1 MLKIFKLFLALIV
14 IAGCSQEGNL
24 TIKTQK
30 GDVTYN
36 VEEAKSTPE
45 LEKGLMGREKLAANS
60 GMIFD
65 LSHVSNQVAMWM
77 KDTKIPLDM
86 LFVNANG
93 KIFFI
98 YENAT
103 PMSEELIIAPEPAM
117 FVIEL
122 NAGDVKKHG
131 IQVGDFIKH
140 HFLDDYNKEVYLD
153 DGKLPPRMETPNS
166 IMPETSTVKE
176 TPQGVVENSEVAITE
191 DIQKEQEVAPSATE
205 EEVVVKEKNED
216 EALSSEVTEANLP
229 ENNGTDNKTPNEEKE
244 VVAQ

>member
-1 MLKIFKLFLALIV
+1 MLKFFKLFCALIV

-36 VEEAKSTPE
+36 IEEAQNPQD
-45 LEKGLMGREKLAANS
+45 LEKGLMFRENLAANS

-77 KDTKIPLDM
+77 KNTKIPLDM

-153 DGKLPPRMETPNS
+153 EGKLPPRVETPDSEKAEVNS
-166 IMPETSTVKE
+166 LAENEPQKVEENNDVVFVEEVPNESVAEPSSTTS
-176 TPQGVVENSEVAITE
+176 
-191 DIQKEQEVAPSATE
+191 
-205 EEVVVKEKNED
+205 EEVVLEEVV
-216 EALSSEVTEANLP
+216 SSEEAEAKPSEDDNTE
-229 ENNGTDNKTPNEEKE
+229 NKTTDEKSE

>member
-1 MLKIFKLFLALIV
+1 MLKFFKLFCALIV

-36 VEEAKSTPE
+36 IEEAQNPQD
-45 LEKGLMGREKLAANS
+45 LEKGLMFRENLAANS

-77 KDTKIPLDM
+77 KNTKIPLDM

-153 DGKLPPRMETPNS
+153 EGKLPPRVETPDSKKAEVNS
-166 IMPETSTVKE
+166 LAENKPQKVEENNDVVFVEEVPNEPVAEPSSTTS
-176 TPQGVVENSEVAITE
+176 
-191 DIQKEQEVAPSATE
+191 
-205 EEVVVKEKNED
+205 EEVVLEEVV
-216 EALSSEVTEANLP
+216 SSEEAEAKPSEDDNTE
-229 ENNGTDNKTPNEEKE
+229 NKTTDEKSE

>member
-1 MLKIFKLFLALIV
+1 MLKFFKLFCALIV

-36 VEEAKSTPE
+36 IEEAQSPQD
-45 LEKGLMGREKLAANS
+45 LEKGLMFRENLAANS

-77 KDTKIPLDM
+77 KNTKIPLDM

-153 DGKLPPRMETPNS
+153 EGKLPPRIETQDTKMIEKS
-166 IMPETSTVKE
+166 ISEAQEMNDTMSIEKTETLYELKTDCVTDKDVE
-176 TPQGVVENSEVAITE
+176 RPIQTENS
-191 DIQKEQEVAPSATE
+191 
-205 EEVVVKEKNED
+205 
-216 EALSSEVTEANLP
+216 
-229 ENNGTDNKTPNEEKE
+229 
-244 VVAQ
+244 

>member
-1 MLKIFKLFLALIV
+1 MLKFLKLFLALIV

-36 VEEAKSTPE
+36 IEEAQSPQE
-45 LEKGLMGREKLAANS
+45 LEKGLMFRENLAANS

-65 LSHVSNQVAMWM
+65 LSHVNNQVAMWM
-77 KDTKIPLDM
+77 KNTKIPLDM
-86 LFVNANG
+86 LFINANG

-103 PMSEELIIAPEPAM
+103 PMSEELIVAPEPAM

-131 IQVGDFIKH
+131 IQVGDFIQH

-153 DGKLPPRMETPNS
+153 EGKLPPRIETQDTKMIEEKTFTS
-166 IMPETSTVKE
+166 EETK
-176 TPQGVVENSEVAITE
+176 NSEEKANSDDKDTP
-191 DIQKEQEVAPSATE
+191 DKEVAEKIETE
-205 EEVVVKEKNED
+205 KK
-216 EALSSEVTEANLP
+216 
-229 ENNGTDNKTPNEEKE
+229 
-244 VVAQ
+244 

>member
-1 MLKIFKLFLALIV
+1 MRKFLKLFLALIV

-45 LEKGLMGREKLAANS
+45 LEKGLMGRDSLAANS

-65 LSHVSNQVAMWM
+65 LSHVSNQIAMWM

-140 HFLDDYNKEVYLD
+140 HFLDDYNKEVYID
-153 DGKLPPRMETPNS
+153 EGKLPPR
-166 IMPETSTVKE
+166 I
-176 TPQGVVENSEVAITE
+176 EVL
-191 DIQKEQEVAPSATE
+191 DDKATE
-205 EEVVVKEKNED
+205 KTVPKAEEVVPESLAEG
-216 EALSSEVTEANLP
+216 TEAQNSTS
-229 ENNGTDNKTPNEEKE
+229 EDKSEEK
-244 VVAQ
+244 VQ

>member
-1 MLKIFKLFLALIV
+1 MRKFLKLFLALIV

-36 VEEAKSTPE
+36 IEEAQSPQE
-45 LEKGLMGREKLAANS
+45 LEKGLMGRENLATNS
-60 GMIFD
+60 GMIFN

-103 PMSEELIIAPEPAM
+103 PMSEELIISPEPAM
-117 FVIEL
+117 FVIEI

-131 IQVGDFIKH
+131 IQVGDFIEH

-153 DGKLPPRMETPNS
+153 EGKLPPR
-166 IMPETSTVKE
+166 IETS
-176 TPQGVVENSEVAITE
+176 NSEKAEVNSLAE
-191 DIQKEQEVAPSATE
+191 NEPQKVEKNNEVVLE
-205 EEVVVKEKNED
+205 EEVPSKPEAVPSSAASEEVVSPED
-216 EALSSEVTEANLP
+216 AEAKPAEDGNTE
-229 ENNGTDNKTPNEEKE
+229 NKTTDEKK
-244 VVAQ
+244 